1 MFLVKLHSRNK
12 PIIVGAIF
20 GLVLSVIL
28 CFTQHIDLMIYFS
41 GAPYYIDSL
50 ILGSE
55 GIVNIIT
62 FIYFIGLFGFIGYL
76 SSLNLT
82 RIQFVLICVVILVV
96 HFILLKF
103 AGDSLF
109 SWMKS

>member
-1 MFLVKLHSRNK
+1 MKLVNHNSSK
-12 PIIVGAIF
+12 PIIVGVIL

-28 CFTQHIDLMIYFS
+28 CFTQNIDLMFYFS

-55 GIVNIIT
+55 GIVSIIT
-62 FIYFIGLFGFIGYL
+62 FIYFIGLFGLIGYL
-76 SSLNLT
+76 SSLNLK

-96 HFILLKF
+96 HLILLKF
-103 AGDSLF
+103 AGDSVF